1 MSAEVG
7 QSASA
12 GTLVCQ
18 NGGYPQAPF
27 SRPWRGEA
35 YDEHKEAF
43 FQIVRQNRYNGCPT
57 RLSEAVRYVYG
68 EDYSNAE
75 YKRLSRFAKRS
86 DWFNTSSTAGFVVVE
101 PTPACF
107 KSTRFKTQK
116 ALAKKAGRQGDAAVK
131 EKTGDETVA
140 AADEATL
147 PTADEGEI
155 TAASYPKD
163 RVRNCVE
170 KRGPRLDGP
179 ADATDYRDEILSE
192 LTAYREAIKD
202 KFNYFSHSYRDKHLL
217 KEYITRFND
226 EGRAKKSQRRFRERL
241 TTAAER
247 YDEAA
252 CVTLTVDPTRFDS
265 HRKAVDEFSD
275 AVSRFLSWLPHQLGI
290 SPAQVSAR
298 DFQKNG
304 LPHIHIALF
313 GVRPV
318 DDGQSETGEA
328 TLSKAEVRDYWDTTA
343 GISSQVRVQPV
354 TRRNESWLLHRDD
367 DGKVSLSYYLG
378 KRMRELADYA
388 AADAD
393 EAADMAEADDED
405 SLWRHALFWV
415 YEKRYT
421 SGSDSLLSDAD
432 EGDTDDGRGLPH
444 VSVWQ
449 YEGTACFNQIPQQV
463 IDTAII
469 CRRGQPPPG
478 ISSSTDETGAK
489 G

>member
-7 QSASA
+7 QPTSAA
-12 GTLVCQ
+12 TLACQ
-18 NGGYPQAPF
+18 NGGYHSPPF
-27 SRPWRGEA
+27 SRPWHGERYA
-35 YDEHKEAF
+35 EHKEAF
-43 FQIVRQNRYNGCPT
+43 FQIVRQNRYHGSPT

-140 AADEATL
+140 AADEAAL

-179 ADATDYRDEILSE
+179 ADATDYRDEVMAE

-202 KFNYFSHSYRDKHLL
+202 KFNYFSHSYRPKHLL
-217 KEYITRFND
+217 IPYLTRFND
-226 EGRAKKSQRRFRERL
+226 GGRARKSQSRFRDRL

-252 CVTLTVDPTRFDS
+252 CVTLTPDPTRFDS
-265 HRKAVDEFSD
+265 HSEVVDEFSD
-275 AVSRFLSWLPHQLGI
+275 AVSRFLSWLQYQLGV
-290 SPAQVSAR
+290 SPENVKAF
-298 DFQKNG
+298 DFQRNG

-313 GVRPV
+313 GISPV
-318 DDGQSETGEA
+318 DNGQSETGEA
-328 TLSKAEVRDYWDTTA
+328 TLSEAEVRDYWDNTA
-343 GISSQVRVQPV
+343 GIGSEVSVQPV
-354 TRRNESWLLHRDD
+354 TCRNESWLLHDD
-367 DGKVSLSYYLG
+367 EDGKRSLSYYLG
-378 KRMRELADYA
+378 KRMRELAAY
-388 AADAD
+388 ADADTD
-393 EAADMAEADDED
+393 EAADMAEGDEG

-415 YEKRYT
+415 YQKRYS
-421 SGSDSLLSDAD
+421 SGSDSLLSDD
-432 EGDTDDGRGLPH
+432 ESEGMDLPP

-449 YEGTACFNQIPQQV
+449 YEGTACFNQIPKQV

-478 ISSSTDETGAK
+478 ISSSTDRAG
-489 G
+489 